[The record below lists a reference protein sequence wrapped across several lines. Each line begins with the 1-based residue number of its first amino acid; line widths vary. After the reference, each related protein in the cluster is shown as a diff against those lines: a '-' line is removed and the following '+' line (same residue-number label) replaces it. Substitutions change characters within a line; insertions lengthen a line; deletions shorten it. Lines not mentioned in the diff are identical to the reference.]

1 MQEASVNSQG
11 AIMSK
16 KLISFFDCVRVLDQM
31 IAEDLCH
38 SSLSKI
44 SHDMLLNKGDKY
56 VWIIEKISGWIT
68 WGMYMGGFQTG
79 CSFLMKLLFSF
90 I

>member
-1 MQEASVNSQG
+1 
-11 AIMSK
+11 
-16 KLISFFDCVRVLDQM
+16 
-31 IAEDLCH
+31 
-38 SSLSKI
+38 
-44 SHDMLLNKGDKY
+44 MLLNKGDKY